1 MTDKEKLE
9 FVPQIHE
16 EGNKLFKQGKIQEA
30 TEKYYNGVAC
40 LKNLQMKVS
49 ALVAAH
55 TQDCVQTRG
64 LQKIKKPDALRARG
78 LTWFK
83 GQSTRSGSGSEFFS
97 IVGALTVNS
106 RGP

>member
-1 MTDKEKLE
+1 MTDEEKLE

-49 ALVAAH
+49 ALTVIH
-55 TQDCVQTRG
+55 GLQIRG
-64 LQKIKKPDALRARG
+64 LQKKSDVLKTRG
-78 LTWFK
+78 LT
-83 GQSTRSGSGSEFFS
+83 QPGSRFPVHED
-97 IVGALTVNS
+97 L
-106 RGP
+106 